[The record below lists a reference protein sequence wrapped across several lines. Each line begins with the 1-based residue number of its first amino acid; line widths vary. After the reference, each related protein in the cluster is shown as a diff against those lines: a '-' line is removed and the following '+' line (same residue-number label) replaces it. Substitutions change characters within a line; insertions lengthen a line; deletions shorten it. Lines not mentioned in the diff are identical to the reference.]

1 MILAKNICFN
11 YNVISNCRVDSFPCP
26 VVVKVYLLAQKDEKN
41 EFYEIFTGRKIENE
55 ASTHQDGYVY
65 QNFNIPY
72 IEKVEPLTSYLVK
85 DLKQIDISLL
95 FDFLVDLNVSNYV
108 ESEYNN

>member
-1 MILAKNICFN
+1 MFTTTEKLINTRRILLWAFL
-11 YNVISNCRVDSFPCP
+11 R
-26 VVVKVYLLAQKDEKN
+26 
-41 EFYEIFTGRKIENE
+41 GRKIENE